1 MKIQSR
7 RRIASVSGVA
17 LVGTLALS
25 GCGSD
30 NNAGNNATAAPGAGA
45 GTDATTAADCPTG
58 TLNGEGSSAQ
68 KNAIEEAIRTFQ
80 QKCSGATVNYAATGS
95 GAGIKQFIAGQ
106 VDFGG
111 SDSVLKTKEK
121 DGKIE
126 ADDAAAACGSPA
138 WNLPMVT
145 GPVAF
150 AYNLKGVDKLIV
162 TPEVAAKIFNGVI
175 TKWNDPAIVAINKDA
190 KIPDKAIKV
199 FFRSDESGT
208 TDNFTKWLNAAA
220 PQAWTAEPGKKWTGK
235 GEGKPQNT
243 GVAAAVKATDGG
255 VTYTEWSFAKDNK
268 LGIAQVDNGGGPVE
282 LTVENVGKSLS
293 TAKQLGTGNDLAL
306 KLDYATKE
314 PGAYPIVLVT
324 YEIVCSKAKDP
335 AKVALTKAFL
345 KHFAAVETQKSLE
358 DLGYAP
364 LPAEVETKVTA
375 AIDALS

>member
-1 MKIQSR
+1 MNTQSR
-7 RRIASVSGVA
+7 RRFASVTGVA
-17 LVGTLALS
+17 LVGTLGLAA
-25 GCGSD
+25 CGSD
-30 NNAGNNATAAPGAGA
+30 NNA
-45 GTDATTAADCPTG
+45 ATTPSASNGTANAADCPTG

-80 QKCSGATVNYAATGS
+80 EKCSGATVNYAPTGS

-111 SDSVLKTKEK
+111 SDSALKTKEK

-126 ADDAAAACGSPA
+126 ADDAAKACGSPA

-150 AYNLKGVDKLIV
+150 AYNLKGVDKLIM
-162 TPEVAAKIFNGVI
+162 TPDVSAKIFNGVI
-175 TKWNDPAIVAINKDA
+175 TTWNDPAIAAINPGVTLPA
-190 KIPDKAIKV
+190 KAIKV
-199 FFRSDESGT
+199 FFRSDDSGT

-220 PQAWTAEPGKKWTGK
+220 PAAWPAEPAKKWTGK

-243 GVAAAVKATDGG
+243 GVATAVKDTDGG

-268 LGIAQVDNGGGPVE
+268 LGIAQIDNGGGAVE
-282 LTVENVGKSLS
+282 LSAESVGKSVA
-293 TAKQLGTGNDLAL
+293 TAKQVGTGNDLSL

-314 PGAYPIVLVT
+314 AGAYPVLLVT

-335 AKVALTKAFL
+335 SKVALTKAFL
-345 KHFAAVETQKSLE
+345 KHFSSAETQKSLE
-358 DLGYAP
+358 ALGYAP
-364 LPAEVETKVTA
+364 LPDAVQTKVTA
-375 AIDALS
+375 AIEALS

>member
-7 RRIASVSGVA
+7 RRLTSVTGVA
-17 LVGTLALS
+17 IVGTLALS
-25 GCGSD
+25 SCGSD
-30 NNAGNNATAAPGAGA
+30 NNATATPGASGGA
-45 GTDATTAADCPTG
+45 TIAATGDKADCATG
-58 TLNGEGSSAQ
+58 TLNAEGSSAQ

-80 QKCSGATVNYAATGS
+80 AKCPGATVNYAATGS
-95 GAGIKQFIAGQ
+95 GAGIKQFIARQ

-111 SDSVLKTKEK
+111 SDSALKTKEK
-121 DGKIE
+121 DGNIE
-126 ADDAAAACGSPA
+126 AAEAAKACGSPA
-138 WNLPMVT
+138 WNLPTVT

-150 AYNLKGVDKLIV
+150 AYNLKGVDKLII
-162 TPEVAAKIFNGVI
+162 TPDVAAKIFNGVI

-190 KIPDKAIKV
+190 KMPDMAIKV
-199 FFRSDESGT
+199 FFRSDDSGT

-220 PQAWTAEPGKKWTGK
+220 PSAWTAEPGKKWTGK

-243 GVAAAVKATDGG
+243 GVATAVKNTEGG

-282 LTVENVGKSLS
+282 LSAESVGKSLA
-293 TAKQLGTGNDLAL
+293 TAKQVGEGNDLSL

-314 PGAYPIVLVT
+314 AGAYPILLVA

-335 AKVALTKAFL
+335 SKVALTKAFL
-345 KHFAAVETQKSLE
+345 KHFSSTETQKSLE
-358 DLGYAP
+358 GLGYAP
-364 LPAEVETKVTA
+364 LPAAVQTKVAA

>member
-7 RRIASVSGVA
+7 RRFASVTGVA
-17 LVGTLALS
+17 LAGTLALS

-30 NNAGNNATAAPGAGA
+30 TNKDATPGASGNA
-45 GTDATTAADCPTG
+45 ATPNADCPSG

-80 QKCSGATVNYAATGS
+80 EKCKGASVNYAATGS

-106 VDFGG
+106 VNFGG
-111 SDSVLKTKEK
+111 SDSALKTKKK

-126 ADDAAAACGSPA
+126 ADDAAKACGSPA

-150 AYNLKGVDKLIV
+150 AYNLKDVDLVIN
-162 TPEVAAKIFNGVI
+162 PEVAAKIFNGLI
-175 TKWNDPAIVAINKDA
+175 KKWNDPAIAAINKDA
-190 KIPDKAIKV
+190 KLPDLAIKV
-199 FFRSDESGT
+199 FFRSDDSGT
-208 TDNFTKWLNAAA
+208 TENFTKWLSAAA
-220 PQAWTAEPGKKWTGK
+220 PNAWTAEAGKKWTGK

-243 GVAAAVKATDGG
+243 GVATAVKNTEGG

-268 LGIAQVDNGGGPVE
+268 LGIAKVDNGGGPVE
-282 LTVENVGKSLS
+282 LNAETVGKSVA
-293 TAKQLGTGNDLAL
+293 TAKQVGKGNDLSL

-314 PGAYPIVLVT
+314 AGAYPILLVA

-335 AKVALTKAFL
+335 AGVPLTKAFL
-345 KHFAAVETQKSLE
+345 KHFSSTETQKSLE

-364 LPAEVETKVTA
+364 LPAEIQTKVA
-375 AIDALS
+375 AAVDALS